1 MLALSECAFA
11 LRPYFYTSVYNLFK
25 ECLQFMGYLTE
36 VKKWQRDKRNICF
49 SQILNPKRKTDFR
62 DDLLHQGKSENSYLN
77 FNILIV
83 TLNLV
88 LYVNQLIT

>member
-1 MLALSECAFA
+1 MS
-11 LRPYFYTSVYNLFK
+11 TVYGLIDMFELKINGRGTKGIL
-25 ECLQFMGYLTE
+25 
-36 VKKWQRDKRNICF
+36 VSI
-49 SQILNPKRKTDFR
+49 QILNPKRKTDFR

-83 TLNLV
+83 TVKLV